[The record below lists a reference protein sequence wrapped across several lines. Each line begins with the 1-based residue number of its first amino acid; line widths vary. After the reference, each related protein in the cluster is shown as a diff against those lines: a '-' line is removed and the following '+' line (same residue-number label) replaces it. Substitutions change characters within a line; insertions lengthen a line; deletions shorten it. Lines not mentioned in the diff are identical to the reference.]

1 MSKTIGIISDTHGL
15 VRQEAIE
22 SLKGCELVIHAGDVG
37 KPEVIHSLEEIAP
50 VIAVRGN
57 VDKGDWANTLP
68 KTQVVEVSNIF
79 IYVIHHIGE
88 LDVNPKAAG
97 FNIVIY
103 GHSHKPKKEI
113 VDGIIYINPG
123 SAGPRRFNL
132 PISLALMRIGRNAI
146 DVNFVELT

>member
-1 MSKTIGIISDTHGL
+1 MSKMIGIISDTHGL
-15 VRQEAIE
+15 VRTEAIE
-22 SLKGCELVIHAGDVG
+22 ILKGCELIIHAGDVG
-37 KPEVIHSLEEIAP
+37 KYEVIHSLEEIAP

-79 IYVIHHIGE
+79 IYVIHDIGE
-88 LDVNPKAAG
+88 LDLNPKAAG

-113 VDGIIYINPG
+113 VDGIIYLNTG

-132 PISLALMRIGRNAI
+132 PISLALMTIDRNAI
-146 DVNFVELT
+146 NVSFMELK

>member
-88 LDVNPKAAG
+88 LDLNPKAAG

>member
-79 IYVIHHIGE
+79 IYVIHDIGE
-88 LDVNPKAAG
+88 LDLNPKAAG

-113 VDGIIYINPG
+113 VDGIIYLNPG

-132 PISLALMRIGRNAI
+132 PISLALMTIDRNAI
-146 DVNFVELT
+146 NVSFMELK